1 MKKIFAWV
9 LAFACVFSL
18 LALVA
23 CTDIDDSPSPDE
35 TPDDGDQVVDT
46 VDIIKDG
53 VTSYRIIRSDRYS
66 TKDTVTQAAVE
77 LRKAIV
83 ASTGCEIDISTDYD
97 DPSAFEI
104 IVGDTNREIFSKVP
118 VDLAI
123 NEFVI
128 MHEDGKLMITGAD
141 PDATQKAVEYFI
153 DTYLNAAEGATL
165 NLALPSTLNYRGS
178 FEYPTVV
185 YKISDIKSM
194 PAASGNPAH
203 NDIVRFIASLQGRL
217 NKNAAENGFYLY
229 YMFDGTDTFWLDYI
243 SGEGKMFDGA
253 LIKEITSWEQLWE
266 TFGSYIQ
273 ELGMV
278 AWDPD
283 VPSTANVAGTI
294 CAVDGYLPVR
304 FSAEA
309 KSMYQW
315 LRDHDVPVKENLY
328 AMFDG
333 IEGTTI
339 ADTDIPSSASA
350 KCDAYL
356 WALEKYGDRCNSE
369 MVAYTLDGAS
379 TVEGNP
385 IYETAEG
392 RSPNWNQLYSH
403 DYLVMNG
410 CFFFDLTCYAEE
422 APCDDLDQPVG
433 TDAQTLHT
441 ILNFFCEKN
450 NGKMG
455 KLMGFPPWYMKYTT
469 HRDHGS
475 IVATTLEWDFV
486 EFISAYNFI
495 KEADAAH
502 PAWMTN
508 GSVYTQYVSTAAY
521 ENTES
526 PYEEVFDKNVRYF
539 TIYMGDYD
547 SSAWLKQHIP
557 TFFQDKGRGQNPLMW
572 GFNPNLGD
580 RVPMVFDYI
589 YENLTPNDYLATGD
603 SGAGYVI
610 PAMLPDMDAWVEYN
624 EPYTER
630 YDMDIVGFI
639 INGTNK
645 MTDREFSAYAE
656 IAPVGS
662 FHNDSGQKLVIWNGE
677 TVFMHLMNGIN
688 PDNPEE
694 AAKAIYDYSSKTGN
708 NFSAYRT
715 VCKSPTSLNN
725 TIEALIAYAES
736 QNCKYEYKCVDPY
749 TLFDLV
755 LQSGQGVEK
764 GD

>member
-1 MKKIFAWV
+1 MKKF
-9 LAFACVFSL
+9 
-18 LALVA
+18 LALVLA
-23 CTDIDDSPSPDE
+23 LTCVLSLLTLVSCTDTDTP
-35 TPDDGDQVVDT
+35 TPDDDSNVDEPQVET
-46 VDIIKDG
+46 VDLIKDG
-53 VTSYRIIRSDRYS
+53 ATSYRIVRSDLYAA
-66 TKDTVTQAAVE
+66 KDPVTQAAVS
-77 LRKAIV
+77 LRKAID
-83 ASTGCEIDISTDYD
+83 AATGCDIAITTDYD
-97 DPSAFEI
+97 DAAEFEI
-104 IVGDTNREIFSKVP
+104 LIGNTNREINSKLP
-118 VDLAI
+118 TDLAI

-128 MHEDGKLMITGAD
+128 IHENGKLMIAGS
-141 PDATQKAVEYFI
+141 DAEATVRAVEYFI
-153 DTYLNAAEGATL
+153 STYLTAAEGSTIGLTL
-165 NLALPSTLNYRGS
+165 PATLNYRGS
-178 FEYPTVV
+178 FEYPTIV
-185 YKISDIKSM
+185 YQISDIQSI
-194 PAASGNPAH
+194 PGASGTPVY
-203 NDIVRFIASLQGRL
+203 NDVVRFIASLQGRL

-229 YMFDGTDTFWLDYI
+229 YMFDGTDNFWLNYI
-243 SGEGKMFDGA
+243 SGEGKMFEGA
-253 LIKEITSWEQLWE
+253 IVKTISSWDQLWE

-273 ELGMV
+273 ELGIV

-304 FSAEA
+304 FSSE
-309 KSMYQW
+309 KNSMYQW
-315 LRDHDVPVKENLY
+315 LRGHEVPVKENLY

-339 ADTDIPSSASA
+339 ADTDIPSCGSA

-410 CFFFDLTCYAEE
+410 CFFFDLTCYDKE
-422 APCDDLDQPVG
+422 APCDDPDQPIG
-433 TDAQTLHT
+433 TDTQTLHT

-469 HRDHGS
+469 HKNHGTP
-475 IVATTLEWDFV
+475 VPTTLEWDFV

-508 GSVYTQYVSTAAY
+508 GSVFTQYVSTAKY

-526 PYEEVFDKNVRYF
+526 PYDEVFDKNVHYF

-557 TFFQDKGRGQNPLMW
+557 GFFSDTTRGEIPLMW

-589 YENLTPNDYLATGD
+589 YENLTPNDYIATGD

-610 PAMLPDMDAWVEYN
+610 PAMLPDMDTWVDYN
-624 EPYTER
+624 EPYMEH

-639 INGTNK
+639 INGSNK
-645 MTDREFSAYAE
+645 MTDREFSAYAK
-656 IAPVGS
+656 IAPIGS
-662 FHNDSGQKLVIWNGE
+662 FHNDSGQKLVIWNDE
-677 TVFMHLMNGIN
+677 TVFMHLMNGID
-688 PDNPEE
+688 PDNINE
-694 AAKAIYDYSSKTGN
+694 AAKTMYEYSSKTGN

-715 VCKSPTSLNN
+715 VCKSPASIKNAIN
-725 TIEALIAYAES
+725 AFIAYAES
-736 QNCKYEYKCVDPY
+736 QNSKYEYKCVDPY

-755 LQSGQGVEK
+755 LQSGQGVQK